1 MGSRK
6 LTVEGCR
13 KMLKLA
19 CLLLSLSLV
28 KGANYPANL
37 SPAACVNYPFC
48 GPTPG
53 VPEVPGVMDTLSAR
67 QAVIQEELKL
77 INMAL
82 AKVPGF
88 HNQLAEEAK
97 VRAVQITQ
105 GPA

>member
-6 LTVEGCR
+6 LTVEG

-19 CLLLSLSLV
+19 CLLVSLSLV
-28 KGANYPANL
+28 NSATYPANL
-37 SPAACVNYPFC
+37 SPSVCVNYPFC

-67 QAVIQEELKL
+67 QAVIQAGLKL
-77 INMAL
+77 INMVL
-82 AKVPGF
+82 AKVPGL

-97 VRAVQITQ
+97 VRAIQITQ